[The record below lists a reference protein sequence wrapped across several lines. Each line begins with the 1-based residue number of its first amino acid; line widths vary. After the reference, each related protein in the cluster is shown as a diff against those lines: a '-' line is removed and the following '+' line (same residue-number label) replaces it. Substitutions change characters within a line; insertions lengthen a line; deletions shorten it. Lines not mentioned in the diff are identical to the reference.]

1 MPLAYPCGGMSEAPE
16 RRYSRLCPREKGNW
30 DGHDDSVLKA
40 LADGMRDSPAKER
53 THAVKNKANP
63 ITTVPSG
70 YVYFGQL
77 IDHDV
82 TKDNRYLRDAIP
94 SVEEIENFR
103 TASLDLECVYGKE
116 PDKVPCIYETDTERL
131 KLEPTIEASGTG
143 GQPIPASL
151 NDLPRLPDGRAVIV
165 DPRNDENL
173 IIAQMQVLFAKFHN
187 CALELIRTSPELAPT
202 PEKNLRDKARRFVT
216 WHYQWWVINDF
227 LPNIV
232 RTAVLDG
239 IKKPKSRPRL
249 FKRWY
254 TPEDAPVSM
263 PVEFSAAAFRFG
275 HSMVRNNY
283 HLNKHLAVDAFEILR
298 MTYRGGG
305 ITSHLPA
312 NYVVDWSRFFGSRPT
327 DNHAEMIDT
336 TISDV
341 LYKVPKQTE
350 DSFRFQASFTS
361 SHLVNGGPM
370 VPVLP
375 EMTLKR
381 GSRMRLPS
389 GEEFATRFKYEP
401 IDPAFLFPH
410 QENFFESDL
419 NGRTPLWYY
428 VLREAEIEP
437 NPEPPQGAPIS
448 AQLQKLGT
456 LGSRIVAETVYQLLK
471 ADAESIVNRGRK
483 WTPPQFKFGPSDQLW
498 CLTQLTDLVRFIQS
512 VEAYRGGHQS

>member
-1 MPLAYPCGGMSEAPE
+1 MQEPLAYPCGDKIPE
-16 RRYSRLCPREKGNW
+16 IAEGGYSRLCSREKGDW
-30 DGHDDSVLKA
+30 EGHDDAVLKT
-40 LADGMRDSPAKER
+40 LADGMRDSPEKAR
-53 THAVKNKANP
+53 ARAARNKVSP
-63 ITTVPSG
+63 TTTVPSG

-82 TKDNRYLRDAIP
+82 TKDNRLLRDATPCVKDIQ
-94 SVEEIENFR
+94 NFR
-103 TASLDLECVYGKE
+103 TASLDLDCIYGKE
-116 PDKVPCIYETDTERL
+116 PDKLPCIYETDTERL

-143 GQPIPASL
+143 GPPIPTSL

-173 IIAQMQVLFAKFHN
+173 VIAQMQVLFAKFHN

-232 RTAVLDG
+232 RTAVLDD
-239 IKKPKSRPRL
+239 IEKPNSRPHL
-249 FKRWY
+249 FERWY
-254 TPEDAPVSM
+254 TPEDAPVLM

-283 HLNKHLAVDAFEILR
+283 HLNQHLSVDAFDILR

-305 ITSHLPA
+305 ITSHLPE

-327 DNHAEMIDT
+327 DNQAEMIDT

-341 LYKVPKQTE
+341 LYKVPQQTA

-361 SHLVNGGPM
+361 SSRLVNGGGPM

-381 GSRMRLPS
+381 GSSMRLPC
-389 GEEFATRFKYEP
+389 GEEFATRFKYQP
-401 IDPAFLFPH
+401 IDPALLFPD

-419 NGRTPLWYY
+419 SGRTPLWYY

-437 NPEPPQGAPIS
+437 NPEPQLGAPIS

-456 LGSRIVAETVYQLLK
+456 VGSRIVAETLYQLLK

-483 WTPPQFKFGPSDQLW
+483 WTPPQFRFGPTNQLW
-498 CLTQLTDLVRFIQS
+498 CLTELTDLVRFIQS
-512 VEAYRGGHQS
+512 VETR